1 MSTILRA
8 LKKLEQDKETLETKG
23 LSGLTATAAASLDNR
38 RANRSKRLRRL
49 GFAAAAG
56 VVFFGVAGAAAYFFI
71 QSRSSAPPPSP
82 AVRTIP
88 ETPIHRQPSRPDPI
102 GDRTHPA
109 AVPTDRAPAPAPARS
124 EPPGTPKPTPP
135 DSPTRTPAT
144 GTMAT
149 VKPRMPDWVES
160 DASTRADRSGRAPL
174 SAEPVKSPTAT
185 TRSGESKAR
194 RTISAPPSKSP
205 PSAPAD
211 ARASDD
217 ARFSAAERLRDDRLK
232 IQAIAWSP
240 IADECMAV
248 INSHIV
254 HEGSTVEG
262 FSVIAIRPDDVIVK
276 EQGRLY
282 RVVFGH

>member
-8 LKKLEQDKETLETKG
+8 LKKLEQDKETLEAKG
-23 LSGLTATAAASLDNR
+23 LSGLAATAAASLDNR
-38 RANRSKRLRRL
+38 RADRSKRLRRL

-56 VVFFGVAGAAAYFFI
+56 VVFLGVAGAAVYFFV

-88 ETPIHRQPSRPDPI
+88 ERPTDRQPSRPDPI

-109 AVPTDRAPAPAPARS
+109 VSPTHRASAPARS
-124 EPPGTPKPTPP
+124 EPPATPKPTPP
-135 DSPTRTPAT
+135 DSPARTPTT

-160 DASTRADRSGRAPL
+160 DASTRPDTSGRAPS

-185 TRSGESKAR
+185 TRPAESKAR

-205 PSAPAD
+205 PAAPAD
-211 ARASDD
+211 TRASDD
-217 ARFSAAERLRDDRLK
+217 ARFSAAERLRDNRLK